1 MVVRKKDE
9 NLDRDF
15 DALKSEATTWIVRL
29 TSGTATAADA
39 NALKQWRA
47 TSGAHE
53 KAFREAALVWNTL
66 GPALEERLQPARAV
80 LTRRRVLF
88 AGGLAA
94 SSAGV
99 AVALSALGILPSLDM
114 MLADYSTAIGEQRTF
129 QLPDGSTAMLDGG
142 SALSIHFSGDARR
155 ATLMT
160 GAAVFD
166 VAQDAA
172 RPFRVSAGSGE
183 TTGPGASFTVKL
195 DVEDV
200 SVECLRGR
208 IQVECLGSAD
218 LDPGEAVR
226 YSQYGLRPKDKM
238 DVETA
243 AAWRKGLLIFND
255 RSLADVV
262 SDLNR
267 HRKGKVIVA
276 RSALGARRVSGVFH
290 LDRPEEILA
299 HLEAT
304 MQTQPVSLPGG
315 VVLLL

>member
-1 MVVRKKDE
+1 MVVTKKDE

-29 TSGTATAADA
+29 TSGAATAADA
-39 NALKQWRA
+39 DALKRWRA
-47 TSGAHE
+47 TSSAHE

-66 GPALEERLQPARAV
+66 GPALDQRLDPARTV

-99 AVALSALGILPSLDM
+99 TVALSALGILPSLDM

-129 QLPDGSTAMLDGG
+129 RLPDGSTATLDGG
-142 SALSIHFSGDARR
+142 TALSINFSENVRR
-155 ATLMT
+155 ATLTT

-166 VAQDAA
+166 VTQDPA

-183 TTGPGASFTVKL
+183 TTGPGASFTIKL
-195 DVEDV
+195 GVEDV

-208 IQVECLGSAD
+208 IEVECLGSSD
-218 LDPGEAVR
+218 LDAGEAVR
-226 YSQYGLRPKDKM
+226 YSQYGLSAKEKTG
-238 DVETA
+238 VETA
-243 AAWRKGLLIFND
+243 AAWRKGLLIFNN

-267 HRKGKVIVA
+267 HRKGKVIIA
-276 RSALGARRVSGVFH
+276 SSAIGGHRVSGVFH

-304 MQTQPVSLPGG
+304 MQTRPVSLPGG